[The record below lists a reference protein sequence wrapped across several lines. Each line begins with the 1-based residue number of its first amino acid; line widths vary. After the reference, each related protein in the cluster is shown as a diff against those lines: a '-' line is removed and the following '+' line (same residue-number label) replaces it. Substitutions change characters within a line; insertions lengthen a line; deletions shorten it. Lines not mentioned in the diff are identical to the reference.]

1 MLNMII
7 SAAISALTAALMM
20 KFVTESMPIVV
31 AVAIVGFFL
40 PFILIVKIVMKKVEV
55 LMMSAQQ
62 DVMANRAEKA
72 IASLK
77 AGIKYGQWQFYV
89 KQQIYSQI
97 GSILYMKRE
106 FNEALPN
113 LEKGFV
119 RNWVSMA
126 MLAISYMKKNK
137 TSKMVS
143 TFDKAVSGSA
153 KEPMIYAL
161 YAYCLDK
168 SGERQKAIA
177 ILEKGLKKTAKDER
191 LQENIELLQAG
202 KKMKMKGFGDMWY
215 QFHLE
220 KQGALIKKQ
229 TKAMTGRRK
238 QVVR

>member
-1 MLNMII
+1 MLNMFV
-7 SAAISALTAALMM
+7 SLAISALSAALIL
-20 KFVTESMPIVV
+20 KFVTPSMPV
-31 AVAIVGFFL
+31 AVTVAIVAFFL
-40 PFILIVKIVMKKVEV
+40 PFILIVRVVMKKVEA

-72 IASLK
+72 VASLK
-77 AGIKYGQWQFYV
+77 AGLKYGSWQFYV

-97 GSILYMKRE
+97 GSILYMKRD
-106 FNEALPN
+106 FNEAVPY

-137 TSKMVS
+137 TTKMMGA
-143 TFDKAVSGSA
+143 FDKAISGST
-153 KEPMIYAL
+153 KEPMVYAL
-161 YAYCLDK
+161 YAFCLDK
-168 SGERQKAIA
+168 VGERQKGIA
-177 ILEKGLKKTAKDER
+177 IMEKGLKKTANDER
-191 LQENIELLQAG
+191 LKDNIELLKAG

>member
-1 MLNMII
+1 MLNFII
-7 SAAISALTAALMM
+7 SIALSVLSAALM
-20 KFVTESMPIVV
+20 KNFVTDNLA
-31 AVAIVGFFL
+31 AVLAVSVVGFFL
-40 PFILIVKIVMKKVEV
+40 PFILIVRVVMKKVEA

-62 DVMANRAEKA
+62 DMLANRAEKA
-72 IASLK
+72 VASLK
-77 AGIKYGQWQFYV
+77 AGLKYGAWQVYV

-97 GSILYMKRE
+97 GSILYMKRD
-106 FNEALPN
+106 FSEAQQY

-119 RNWVSMA
+119 RNWVGMA
-126 MLAISYMKKNK
+126 MLAITYMKKNK
-137 TSKMVS
+137 TTKMVE
-143 TFDKAVSGSA
+143 TFDKAVSGSS
-153 KEPMIYAL
+153 KEPMIYAV

-168 SGERQKAIA
+168 VGERQKGIA
-177 ILEKGLKKTAKDER
+177 ILQKGLKKTSNDER

-202 KKMKMKGFGDMWY
+202 KKMKMKGFGDAWY

>member
-1 MLNMII
+1 MII
-7 SAAISALTAALMM
+7 SVALSALTAALMT
-20 KFVTESMPIVV
+20 KFVTDSMPIVV
-31 AVAIVGFFL
+31 AVSIVGFFL
-40 PFILIVKIVMKKVEV
+40 PFILIVRVVMKKVEA

-77 AGIKYGQWQFYV
+77 EGLKFGQWQFYV
-89 KQQIYSQI
+89 KAQIYSQI
-97 GSILYMKRE
+97 GSILYMKRD
-106 FNEALPN
+106 FNEAVPF

-126 MLAISYMKKNK
+126 MLGVAYMKKNK
-137 TSKMVS
+137 TKLMKT

-153 KEPMIYAL
+153 KEPMVYAL
-161 YAYCLDK
+161 YAFCLDK
-168 SGERQKAIA
+168 SGERQKAIS
-177 ILEKGLKKTAKDER
+177 IMEKGLKKTANDDR
-191 LQENIELLQAG
+191 LLENIELLKAG
-202 KKMKMKGFGDMWY
+202 KKMKMKGFGDMWF

-238 QVVR
+238 QVIR